1 MAALNERG
9 VLVVLW
15 RWRRLPSAA
24 TRVWNARTNDLLRRG
39 QGPSRQ
45 IQARNKPQPLEVLSS
60 VSLLLLYY
68 SSILPLVLGLFSG
81 ATLRL
86 ATAGPP
92 SFCPALTAQAEPLF
106 KQNRIPI
113 STGCRSPCAPSAGIP
128 DEMCDMGEVS
138 RSSCRVEVHDG
149 RPGWAGQV
157 C

>member
-1 MAALNERG
+1 MSVASWWCYGDGADCHRRLLGYGTRG
-9 VLVVLW
+9 PAICFGGGRRLQARHKPGKSHN
-15 RWRRLPSAA
+15 RWRLCL
-24 TRVWNARTNDLLRRG
+24 VF
-39 QGPSRQ
+39 
-45 IQARNKPQPLEVLSS
+45 
-60 VSLLLLYY
+60 LYC
-68 SSILPLVLGLFSG
+68 SSILPLVLGVFSG

-86 ATAGPP
+86 AAAGPP
-92 SFCPALTAQAEPLF
+92 SFCPALTAQAEPLL

-128 DEMCDMGEVS
+128 DEMCDMREVS